1 MKKGVFQLKPNI
13 SMMNAFVR
21 LATGFTLL
29 AYSTAK
35 LSKEE
40 SKSAWII
47 AAIGAMKVAEG
58 HTRYCPIVN
67 LMTPDE
73 KLDPDETALER
84 VINPS

>member
-1 MKKGVFQLKPNI
+1 MKPNI
-13 SMMNAFVR
+13 SMMNAFIR
-21 LATGFTLL
+21 LTAGFTLL

-40 SKSAWII
+40 STSAWVI

-58 HTRYCPIVN
+58 HTRYCPVVD
-67 LMTPDE
+67 LMTQDE
-73 KLDPDETALER
+73 TRDPDETALER